1 MVIVSEVWQ
10 AKIAAES
17 TTVLTK
23 TLTEQINL
31 ILETL

>member
-17 TTVLTK
+17 TTMLTK

-31 ILETL
+31 ILETP